1 MQRGLSDVT
10 GSKSRGW
17 TLVFS
22 YYECAALSLDAS
34 TWNGQGLARSRSWV
48 PLWCLLAI
56 FCLGK
61 EAYLRVISFRR
72 ISQTCIYCWKTLAF
86 R

>member
-1 MQRGLSDVT
+1 MQKGLSDVT
-10 GSKSRGW
+10 GSKFRGW

-22 YYECAALSLDAS
+22 YCRERSCGPLLIPPR
-34 TWNGQGLARSRSWV
+34 GMARSCPDPRSL
-48 PLWCLLAI
+48 LWCLLAI
-56 FCLGK
+56 FCLER

-72 ISQTCIYCWKTLAF
+72 ILQSCIYCWKTLAF